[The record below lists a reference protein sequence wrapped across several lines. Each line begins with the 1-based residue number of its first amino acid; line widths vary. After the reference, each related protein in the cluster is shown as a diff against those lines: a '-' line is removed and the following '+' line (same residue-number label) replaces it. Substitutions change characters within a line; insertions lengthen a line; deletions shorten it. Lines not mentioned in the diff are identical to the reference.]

1 MEYDDLIRK
10 RCSIRKFAQRSVEK
24 EKLEQIVEAA
34 RIAPSAVDKQPWFFL
49 IISKPENIQSLA
61 TAYKLPW
68 LAKAPSAIV
77 LLEDKNVSW
86 KRPSDGR
93 DFGDV
98 DLGIAIYAI
107 WLEATNLGLGAACLS
122 FFDPDKI
129 KALYGLPEY
138 IEPIAIMP
146 IGYPESEDLW
156 KNRKPRKNMTD
167 IAFWETLPKNLE
179 SVTSNTL
186 SIQASADGK
195 TFSKQ
200 EN

>member
-1 MEYDDLIRK
+1 MEYEELIRK
-10 RCSIRKFAQRSVEK
+10 RCSIRKFAKRPVEK
-24 EKLEQIVEAA
+24 EKLEQIIEAA

-49 IISKPENIQSLA
+49 IISEPENIKELA
-61 TAYKLPW
+61 ASYKLPW

-77 LLEDKNVSW
+77 LLEDKNMSW

-107 WLEATNLGLGAACLS
+107 WLAATNFGLGAACLS
-122 FFDPDKI
+122 YFDPEKI
-129 KALYGLPEY
+129 KTLYELPEY

-146 IGYPESEDLW
+146 IGYPESEELW

-167 IAFWETLPKNLE
+167 IAFWETLPKGLE
-179 SVTSNTL
+179 SVTTNTL
-186 SIQASADGK
+186 SIKAGADGK
-195 TFSKQ
+195 TFSRE

>member
-1 MEYDDLIRK
+1 MEYEELIHK
-10 RCSIRKFAQRSVEK
+10 RCSIRKFAARPVEK
-24 EKLEQIVEAA
+24 EKLEKIVEAA

-49 IISKPENIQSLA
+49 IINEPDNIKQLA
-61 TAYKLPW
+61 TSYKLPW

-98 DLGIAIYAI
+98 DMGIAIYAM

-122 FFDPDKI
+122 FFDPEKI
-129 KALYGLPEY
+129 KTLYELPDY
-138 IEPIAIMP
+138 IEPISIMP
-146 IGYPESEDLW
+146 IGYPENEELW
-156 KNRKPRKNMTD
+156 KNRKPRKEMND
-167 IAFWETLPKNLE
+167 IAYWETLPKGLE
-179 SVTSNTL
+179 SVTTNTL
-186 SIQASADGK
+186 SIKTGENGK
-195 TFSKQ
+195 FSRQ

>member
-1 MEYDDLIRK
+1 MEYEELIRK
-10 RCSIRKFAQRSVEK
+10 RCSIRKFAQRPVEK
-24 EKLEQIVEAA
+24 EKLEQIIEAA

-49 IISKPENIQSLA
+49 IISEPESIKELA
-61 TAYKLPW
+61 ASYKLPW

-77 LLEDKNVSW
+77 LLEDKNMSW

-107 WLEATNLGLGAACLS
+107 WLAATNFGLGAACLS
-122 FFDPDKI
+122 YFDPEKI
-129 KALYGLPEY
+129 RTLYELPEY

-146 IGYPESEDLW
+146 IGYPESEELW

-167 IAFWETLPKNLE
+167 IAFWETLPKGLE
-179 SVTSNTL
+179 SVTTNTL
-186 SIQASADGK
+186 SIKSGAEGN
-195 TFSKQ
+195 TFSRE